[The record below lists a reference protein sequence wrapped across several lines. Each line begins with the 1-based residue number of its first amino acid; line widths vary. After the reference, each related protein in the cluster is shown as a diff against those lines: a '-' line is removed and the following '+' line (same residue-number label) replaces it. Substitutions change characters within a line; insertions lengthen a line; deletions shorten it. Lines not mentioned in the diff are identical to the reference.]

1 MLSRR
6 LHSQS
11 VSPQNAQPKRFVLSL
26 TVSQW
31 QRLATELLAM
41 EHAPHNPTVPVE
53 KQLERDRAG
62 EQVQIQI
69 SSALEQTRN
78 LADDQQVA
86 FTLSLVRTTAKYL
99 LTACDRMRRATLQ
112 QAWSTR
118 CRAPADLPPILG
130 EVRSWDVTMREL
142 STQHG
147 VIHPLGEMV
156 RPLHLSDTELVALG
170 VPCESLLNGEDLLSL

>member
-1 MLSRR
+1 MS
-6 LHSQS
+6 HQK
-11 VSPQNAQPKRFVLSL
+11 AQPKRFVLSL

-31 QRLATELLAM
+31 RHLATELLAM
-41 EHAPHNPTVPVE
+41 EHAPHNPAVPVE

-62 EQVQIQI
+62 EQLQMQI
-69 SSALEQTRN
+69 SAALEQTRD
-78 LADDQQVA
+78 LAEGQQMT
-86 FTLSLVRTTAKYL
+86 FTLTLVRTTAKYL
-99 LTACDRMRRATLQ
+99 LTACDRLRRATLQ

-118 CRAPADLPPILG
+118 SRAPADLPPILG

-156 RPLHLSDTELVALG
+156 RPLSLSDTELVALG
-170 VPCESLLNGEDLLSL
+170 VPCESLLNGQDLLSL